1 MINAIKS
8 MMRKKLIFILVVLQL
23 SFGLYMIT
31 SASSILIDKQIKENN
46 FSKLFNYKNTFI
58 IKQMSENKNQQSA
71 DYFKSYQRL
80 TELESTFSN
89 LKNDNIIKNAMV
101 FFTFPCK
108 INGLDENANE
118 KYLKSYQGNQIKQFF
133 QFTSKILVN
142 QDFIGNYN
150 IKIKSGR
157 SLKKNDFNV
166 DYKHEE
172 IPILIGLDYKDKIN
186 IGDTF
191 KKSAFTYD
199 NSKFPG
205 EIKEINLTFKVV
217 GIMDKHAVPSLLAKS
232 KFIEN
237 VIYSDSLVVIPTVK
251 GVDDFST
258 GLSINDLGIFVEL
271 YDNANITQVEDAIN
285 SSLKDTKLNVSS
297 YSLK

>member
-1 MINAIKS
+1 
-8 MMRKKLIFILVVLQL
+8 
-23 SFGLYMIT
+23 MIT

-157 SLKKNDFNV
+157 SLKKM
-166 DYKHEE
+166 
-172 IPILIGLDYKDKIN
+172 I
-186 IGDTF
+186 
-191 KKSAFTYD
+191 S
-199 NSKFPG
+199 
-205 EIKEINLTFKVV
+205 
-217 GIMDKHAVPSLLAKS
+217 M
-232 KFIEN
+232 
-237 VIYSDSLVVIPTVK
+237 
-251 GVDDFST
+251 
-258 GLSINDLGIFVEL
+258 
-271 YDNANITQVEDAIN
+271 
-285 SSLKDTKLNVSS
+285 
-297 YSLK
+297 